1 MMKDRVYRY
10 MSDALDPFG
19 FGLRYITF
27 SIGDAMLNTT
37 KMKANES
44 VELTIPVTN
53 TVKCDGIEIVQV

>member
-1 MMKDRVYRY
+1 
-10 MSDALDPFG
+10 MSDALDLFG

-53 TVKCDGIEIVQV
+53 TIKCDGIVIVQV